1 VSQISFTLN
10 PLPPFR
16 LDYTVWVLRRRP
28 DNIWDRWDGQAY
40 WRVLLVDENP
50 LDIAVTQAGPAEEPE
65 LKIVAT
71 GKRLKPGTE
80 SKLTGVLK
88 KLLGLEADLA
98 GFYLLASKDPKL
110 RPLAG
115 SFRGMKPPQ
124 YPSVFEALVNAITC
138 QQFTLTAGIR
148 ILSRLVSTHGPAYR
162 NRNDVFHA
170 FPRPRDLARAKMEG
184 LRKLGYS
191 RQKARSLID
200 LARRVAENGLDLE
213 ALASLED
220 SKALE
225 RLTALRGIGR
235 WTAEY
240 ALLRG
245 MGRIHIFP
253 GDDVGV
259 RNRLQDWMRVAR
271 PLDYEGV
278 RRLLDRWKPY
288 GGLIYFHLL
297 LKGLRE
303 AGHLSIADRGSRIGK
318 CALNH
323 VRFRAECGIKR
334 QLGVQSL

>member
-1 VSQISFTLN
+1 MDQISFTLK

-40 WRVLLVDENP
+40 RRVLSLEETP
-50 LDIAVTQAGPAEEPE
+50 LDLTVTQTGPPEEPE
-65 LKIVAT
+65 LKIVASGT
-71 GKRLKPGTE
+71 RLNPHTE
-80 SKLTGVLK
+80 SGVTAVLER
-88 KLLGLEADLA
+88 LLGLKIDLA
-98 GFYLLASKDPKL
+98 GFYRLAAKDPRL
-110 RPLAG
+110 RALALP
-115 SFRGMKPPQ
+115 FRGMKPPR

-148 ILSRLVSTHGPAYR
+148 LLNRLVTSYGTVYR
-162 NRNDVFHA
+162 SRNHVFHA
-170 FPRPRDLARAKMEG
+170 FPRPLDLARVEMEE

-191 RQKARSLID
+191 GQKARSLMD
-200 LARRVAENGLDLE
+200 LARMVAEDGFNPE
-213 ALASLED
+213 ELASRED
-220 SKALE
+220 SKAME
-225 RLTALRGIGR
+225 RLTALRGVGR

-259 RNRLQDWMRVAR
+259 RNRLQTWMEVKK
-271 PLDYEGV
+271 PLDYDGV
-278 RRLLDRWKPY
+278 LRILKKWKPY

-303 AGHLSIADRGSRIGK
+303 AGHL
-318 CALNH
+318 
-323 VRFRAECGIKR
+323 
-334 QLGVQSL
+334 

>member
-1 VSQISFTLN
+1 MDQISFFLQ

-40 WRVLLVDENP
+40 QRVLSLDKTL
-50 LDIAVTQAGPAEEPE
+50 LDIAVTQTGPPEEPE

-71 GKRLKPGTE
+71 GTRFKPDTE
-80 SKLTGVLK
+80 SALTAVLER
-88 KLLGLEADLA
+88 LLGLRTDLT
-98 GFYLLASKDPKL
+98 GFYRLAAKDPKL
-110 RPLAG
+110 KPLAA
-115 SFRGMKPPQ
+115 SFRGVKPPR

-148 ILSRLVSTHGPAYR
+148 ILSRLVASYGAARR
-162 NRNDVFHA
+162 NRNNVFPA
-170 FPRPRDLARAKMEG
+170 FPRPRDLARVEMED

-191 RQKARSLID
+191 RQKALSLID
-200 LARRVAENGLDLE
+200 LARMVTENGFDLE

-225 RLTALRGIGR
+225 RLTALRGVGR

-245 MGRIHIFP
+245 LGRVHIFP

-259 RNRLQDWMRVAR
+259 RNRLRDWMRVAR

-278 RRLLDRWKPY
+278 RRLLNRWKPY

-303 AGHLSIADRGSRIGK
+303 AG
-318 CALNH
+318 
-323 VRFRAECGIKR
+323 
-334 QLGVQSL
+334 QL

>member
-1 VSQISFTLN
+1 MDQISFSLK

-40 WRVLLVDENP
+40 RRVLSLEETP
-50 LDIAVTQAGPAEEPE
+50 LDLTVTQTGPPEEPE
-65 LKIVAT
+65 LKIVAFGT
-71 GKRLKPGTE
+71 RLNPHTE
-80 SKLTGVLK
+80 SGVTAVLER
-88 KLLGLEADLA
+88 LLGLKIDLA
-98 GFYLLASKDPKL
+98 GFYRLAAKDPRL
-110 RPLAG
+110 RALALP
-115 SFRGMKPPQ
+115 FRGMKPPR

-148 ILSRLVSTHGPAYR
+148 LLNRLVTSYGTVYR
-162 NRNDVFHA
+162 NRNHVFHA
-170 FPRPRDLARAKMEG
+170 FPRPLDLARVEMKE

-191 RQKARSLID
+191 GQKARSLMD
-200 LARRVAENGLDLE
+200 LARMVTEDGFNLE
-213 ALASLED
+213 ELASRED
-220 SKALE
+220 SKAME
-225 RLTALRGIGR
+225 RLTALRGVGR

-259 RNRLQDWMRVAR
+259 RNRLQDFMRIAR

-278 RRLLDRWKPY
+278 RRLLGRWKPY
-288 GGLIYFHLL
+288 GGLVYFHLL

-303 AGHLSIADRGSRIGK
+303 AGHLPIADCGLK
-318 CALNH
+318 NH
-323 VRFRAECGIKR
+323 TADWEKNC
-334 QLGVQSL
+334 

>member
-1 VSQISFTLN
+1 MLDVGFVRQISFTLK
-10 PLPPFR
+10 PLSPFR

-40 WRVLLVDENP
+40 RRVLPLDDTL
-50 LDIAVTQAGPAEEPE
+50 LDIAVTQTGLPEEPE
-65 LKIVAT
+65 LKIIAT
-71 GKRLKPGTE
+71 GKRLKPDTQFN
-80 SKLTGVLK
+80 LTAVLDR
-88 KLLGLEADLA
+88 LLGLQTDLA
-98 GFYLLASKDPKL
+98 GFYRLAAKDPKL
-110 RPLAG
+110 KPLVAA
-115 SFRGMKPPQ
+115 FRGMKPPR

-148 ILSRLVSTHGPAYR
+148 LLSRLVFNYGAACR
-162 NRNDVFHA
+162 NRTGVFHA
-170 FPRPRDLARAKMEG
+170 FPRPEDLARVEMED

-191 RQKARSLID
+191 RQKARALID
-200 LARRVAENGLDLE
+200 LARMLTENGLDLE
-213 ALASLED
+213 ESVSFGD

-225 RLTALRGIGR
+225 RLTALRGVGR

-259 RNRLQDWMRVAR
+259 RNRLQAWMEVKR

-278 RRLLDRWKPY
+278 LRILKRWKPY

-303 AGHLSIADRGSRIGK
+303 AGHL
-318 CALNH
+318 
-323 VRFRAECGIKR
+323 
-334 QLGVQSL
+334 

>member
-1 VSQISFTLN
+1 MSQISFALK

-16 LDYTVWVLRRRP
+16 LDYTVWVLRRRL

-40 WRVLLVDENP
+40 RRVLVVDEKP
-50 LDIAVTQAGPAEEPE
+50 LDIAVTQAGPPEEPE

-71 GKRLKPGTE
+71 GTRLKPDTE
-80 SKLTGVLK
+80 SKLTAVLER
-88 KLLGLEADLA
+88 LLGLKTDLA
-98 GFYLLASKDPKL
+98 GFYRLAAKDPKL
-110 RPLAG
+110 KPLAF
-115 SFRGMKPPQ
+115 SFRGMKPPR

-148 ILSRLVSTHGPAYR
+148 ILSRLVANYGAAYR

-170 FPRPRDLARAKMEG
+170 FPRPRDLARVEMED

-200 LARRVAENGLDLE
+200 LARMVTENGLDLE
-213 ALASLED
+213 ELASLED

-225 RLTALRGIGR
+225 RLTALRGVGR

-245 MGRIHIFP
+245 LGRIHIFP

-259 RNRLQDWMRVAR
+259 RNRLQEWMKVTR
-271 PLDYEGV
+271 PLDYDGV
-278 RRLLDRWKPY
+278 RRLLNRWKPY

-297 LKGLRE
+297 LNGLSE
-303 AGHLSIADRGSRIGK
+303 AG
-318 CALNH
+318 
-323 VRFRAECGIKR
+323 
-334 QLGVQSL
+334 QLEFSD